1 MKYYQKTFRV
11 QLSSLIK
18 EKYNFEKNTGWFLTF
33 VEVYNKADI
42 WPGIYRRS
50 NYKVEYKM
58 DFIMSWKCDMF
69 SLLYLVQL
77 DIGAQLSL
85 FLVCNFFSLFLIL
98 FLCYKTQCIVKKQ
111 YMLLFIAGDSCVIE
125 WRNVQLHNQSE
136 SK

>member
-42 WPGIYRRS
+42 WPGINRRS

-58 DFIMSWKCDMF
+58 DFIMSWKCEMF
-69 SLLYLVQL
+69 SLLYNWHIAHSPSITGQL
-77 DIGAQLSL
+77 LTRSNYLLSLWLCSWTLRHSITQLSPAINNNIYC
-85 FLVCNFFSLFLIL
+85 FLTIH
-98 FLCYKTQCIVKKQ
+98 
-111 YMLLFIAGDSCVIE
+111 CV
-125 WRNVQLHNQSE
+125 L
-136 SK
+136 

>member
-1 MKYYQKTFRV
+1 M
-11 QLSSLIK
+11 
-18 EKYNFEKNTGWFLTF
+18 
-33 VEVYNKADI
+33 
-42 WPGIYRRS
+42 S
-50 NYKVEYKM
+50 NVILK
-58 DFIMSWKCDMF
+58 I
-69 SLLYLVQL
+69 LYLYYILWSQFIVEEYHVPYKLYVVQL